1 MTLGISFS
9 DYVVQ
14 IIAGLGQGA
23 VLFLIASGLTLIFGA
38 LRVINFAHG
47 SLYML
52 GAYITT
58 TITPAG
64 GLGIAWFW
72 LIFLAAGAIV
82 AGSSIILEVG
92 FFRPIYKRTLLTQ
105 LLVTF
110 AFVLIITGIVREF
123 WGPNQFTT
131 SRPSVFDQSVR
142 ILDGRIPVSNF
153 AFMGAAIIAAVSLWA
168 ILYRTNLGRM
178 IRAAVSDPELLGM
191 TGVNVKVLFTGV
203 FVLAA
208 FFAGTAGGVITL
220 QGSVGL
226 DMGIDA
232 IIRAFVVVVIGG
244 LGSLSGAFI
253 AAMLVGV
260 AEALGILWVPEAAL
274 AIVFLMLVVVLVLR
288 PEGIMGGRTTQ

>member
-1 MTLGISFS
+1 MTLGISLS

-23 VLFLIASGLTLIFGA
+23 VLFLIASGLTLVFGA

-58 TITPAG
+58 TIAPSSM
-64 GLGIAWFW
+64 GIAWFW
-72 LIFLAAGAIV
+72 LIFLAAGVIIA
-82 AGSSIILEVG
+82 ASSVVLEIG
-92 FFRPIYKRTLLTQ
+92 FFRPIYNRPLLTQ

-123 WGPNQFTT
+123 WGPSSFTT
-131 SRPSVFDQSVR
+131 SRPSQFDQSVG

-153 AFMGAAIIAAVSLWA
+153 AFMGAAIIAAVALWA
-168 ILYRTNLGRM
+168 ILYRTDLGRM
-178 IRAAVSDPELLGM
+178 IRAAVSDPVLLGM
-191 TGVNVKVLFTGV
+191 TGVNVKILFTGV

-208 FFAGTAGGVITL
+208 FFAGTAGGIITL

-226 DMGIDA
+226 DLGIDA

-260 AEALGILWVPEAAL
+260 AEALGILWVPQAAL
-274 AIVFLMLVVVLVLR
+274 AIVFAVLIVVLVIR